1 MILLLVAL
9 YVSVSI
15 ITFILLIREDSSNP
29 ILSLLLA
36 LYSWMAWICL
46 LILWVLRVVKFS
58 DIIKIFKS
66 NEKTDNMG
74 V

>member
-36 LYSWMAWICL
+36 LNSWMAWICL

-66 NEKTDNMG
+66 NEKANNMG
-74 V
+74 A